1 MFNFFKKNWQLKLL
15 AVVGAIILWIYVA
28 NVGYR
33 VDLLNNG
40 LELKA
45 KNVATGYAAVY
56 NQDKVQLKMR
66 APAASFE
73 TVNNSDFEAY
83 IDCDDL
89 DEGVYN
95 LDVKIFSKDSSLQI
109 VEIFPKK
116 VEVRIEQE
124 ISEEKETAVLTE
136 GSPKAGFEV
145 IDPEISVDRVI
156 VSGPRSLV
164 NKTEKVVAKI
174 VLQGETTEISQEVK
188 LTPVDNSGQEILNI
202 NVVPES
208 ALVIVPIKT
217 KNLEKTV
224 EVRADIQGEPADGY
238 SVGKISVEPASVRID
253 GEEEKV
259 SGIGYLK
266 TLPIDIA
273 GAKNT
278 ITKTIGLL
286 TPEGISLIDQQVQII
301 IEINEVN
308 ATKDI
313 TGVEIKTTNLAADY
327 KVSSMEPSLLV
338 IKVKGQSSRLEN
350 ITKDDFVAA
359 IDLKGLTEG
368 EHVISLGAANITAP
382 EGVIVEN
389 LNTGSVKVVI
399 EKKK

>member
-1 MFNFFKKNWQLKLL
+1 M
-15 AVVGAIILWIYVA
+15 
-28 NVGYR
+28 
-33 VDLLNNG
+33 
-40 LELKA
+40 
-45 KNVATGYAAVY
+45 
-56 NQDKVQLKMR
+56 
-66 APAASFE
+66 
-73 TVNNSDFEAY
+73 
-83 IDCDDL
+83 
-89 DEGVYN
+89 
-95 LDVKIFSKDSSLQI
+95 
-109 VEIFPKK
+109 
-116 VEVRIEQE
+116 
-124 ISEEKETAVLTE
+124 
-136 GSPKAGFEV
+136 
-145 IDPEISVDRVI
+145 
-156 VSGPRSLV
+156 
-164 NKTEKVVAKI
+164 
-174 VLQGETTEISQEVK
+174 
-188 LTPVDNSGQEILNI
+188 
-202 NVVPES
+202 PES
-208 ALVIVPIKT
+208 ELVIVPIKT

>member
-156 VSGPRSLV
+156 VSGPRSLF

-174 VLQGETTEISQEVK
+174 VLQCETTEISQEVK
-188 LTPVDNSGQEILNI
+188 LTPVDNSGQ
-202 NVVPES
+202 
-208 ALVIVPIKT
+208 
-217 KNLEKTV
+217 
-224 EVRADIQGEPADGY
+224 
-238 SVGKISVEPASVRID
+238 
-253 GEEEKV
+253 
-259 SGIGYLK
+259 
-266 TLPIDIA
+266 
-273 GAKNT
+273 
-278 ITKTIGLL
+278 
-286 TPEGISLIDQQVQII
+286 
-301 IEINEVN
+301 
-308 ATKDI
+308 
-313 TGVEIKTTNLAADY
+313 
-327 KVSSMEPSLLV
+327 
-338 IKVKGQSSRLEN
+338 
-350 ITKDDFVAA
+350 
-359 IDLKGLTEG
+359 
-368 EHVISLGAANITAP
+368 
-382 EGVIVEN
+382 
-389 LNTGSVKVVI
+389 
-399 EKKK
+399 